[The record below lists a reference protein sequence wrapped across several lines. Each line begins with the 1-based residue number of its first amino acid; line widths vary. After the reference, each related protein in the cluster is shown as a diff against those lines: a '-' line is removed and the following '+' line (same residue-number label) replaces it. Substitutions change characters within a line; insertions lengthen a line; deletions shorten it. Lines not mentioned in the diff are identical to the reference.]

1 MANLLGSFTI
11 DLNAGLDPKSCSV
24 VMIELSIFGD
34 TCWARLAIMVVTMTV
49 LDAENDWG
57 KEFIR
62 LVRFDNTNGGS
73 WFIAVAIGIAVC
85 GGI

>member
-34 TCWARLAIMVVTMTV
+34 TWWARLANMVVTMTV

-57 KEFIR
+57 KAFIK
-62 LVRFDNTNGGS
+62 LIRFGNTNGGS
-73 WFIAVAIGIAVC
+73 WFMAVAIGIAIC